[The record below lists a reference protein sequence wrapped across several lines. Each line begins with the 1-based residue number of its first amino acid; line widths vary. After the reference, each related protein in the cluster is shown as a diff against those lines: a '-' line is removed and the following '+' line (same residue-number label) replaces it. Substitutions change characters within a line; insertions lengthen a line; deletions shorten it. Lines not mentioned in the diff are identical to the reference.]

1 MAGIVHEVE
10 NHRLVE
16 QAEQEAAEAA
26 RELAEIAHLRRGQI
40 VVIGCSTSEVVGHQV
55 GSWSTPEVA
64 DAIFRGL
71 SSVFSPMGVYLAA
84 QCCEHLNRALIVE
97 HEAVP
102 NGEIVNVL
110 PQPKAGSSFATAAYK
125 AFRHPVALEEIHADA
140 GLDIGGTLI
149 GMHLKKVAV
158 PVRLKQ
164 NRIGQAIVLAARTR
178 PKFIG
183 GERASTMSLSKTVIL
198 ISPIEPTQQQKKR
211 DARSRA
217 SRFFVGSYQIFQARK
232 PLRIVS
238 SASSSVRPRV

>member
-10 NHRLVE
+10 NTDLLAQVR
-16 QAEQEAAEAA
+16 QESAAARQLAEAA
-26 RELAEIAHLRRGQI
+26 RLHKGQI
-40 VVIGCSTSEVVGHQV
+40 VVVGCSTSEVVGHRV
-55 GSWSTPEVA
+55 GSWSTPEVGQ
-64 DAIFRGL
+64 AIFNGL
-71 SSVFSPMGVYLAA
+71 HSVFGPMGVYIAA

-140 GLDIGGTLI
+140 GLDTGGKLI

-183 GERASTMSLSKTVIL
+183 GERAIYDESLKDGYPDFT
-198 ISPIEPTQQQKKR
+198 
-211 DARSRA
+211 D
-217 SRFFVGSYQIFQARK
+217 
-232 PLRIVS
+232 
-238 SASSSVRPRV
+238 